1 MDYADCEKMA
11 KIVLLKNRQKL
22 TDENIGIVI
31 DFILRANHKYNKS
44 IGNEFGFRKMYI
56 QFALKSIQT
65 LKKKRFKDK
74 TIYIDDYS
82 KLTSNKSYKD
92 FNSNI
97 FWEDLKKK
105 LTPKEFSVIFS
116 RVSQSKTLREIAEEQ
131 NFSIETARNYIK
143 SAHRKIKIWHNS

>member
-1 MDYADCEKMA
+1 MDYVDCEKMA
-11 KIVLLKNRQKL
+11 KKVLLSSNQKL

-31 DFILRANHKYNKS
+31 DFILRANHKYNTS

-56 QFALKSIQT
+56 QFALKKIQT
-65 LKKKRFKDK
+65 LKKKRYLDR
-74 TIYIDDYS
+74 IVYIEDYS
-82 KLTSNKSYKD
+82 NLKSNNSCQD

-105 LTPKEFSVIFS
+105 LTQKEFSVIFS
-116 RVSQSKTLREIAEEQ
+116 RIGESKTLREIAKEQ

-143 SAHRKIKIWHNS
+143 SVNRKIKIWYS